1 MCKTPTGSHLKLK
14 STASIKINTGGA
26 ARPWP
31 LAKARTL
38 PQSFDIMNIN
48 EIDESFERQA
58 RYRIG
63 CQAKRRLY
71 ARPIA
76 VWWQGWDAA
85 IRWVKRM
92 DKAISICTHCK
103 KVIRDVEDFC
113 TDSDGNDF
121 CAECYDKIFKE
132 DK

>member
-1 MCKTPTGSHLKLK
+1 MCKTPTGNHSKLR
-14 STASIKINTGGA
+14 STASIKTNTGVA
-26 ARPWP
+26 
-31 LAKARTL
+31 TL

-48 EIDESFERQA
+48 EIDERFERQA

-63 CQAKRRLY
+63 CQAKRRLH
-71 ARPIA
+71 AMPIA

-92 DKAISICTHCK
+92 DKTISICTHCK

-113 TDSDGNDF
+113 TDSEGNDF
-121 CAECYDKIFKE
+121 CAECYNKLFKE
-132 DK
+132 G

>member
-1 MCKTPTGSHLKLK
+1 MSMCKTPTGNHSKLR
-14 STASIKINTGGA
+14 STASIKTNTGVA
-26 ARPWP
+26 
-31 LAKARTL
+31 TL

-48 EIDESFERQA
+48 EIDERFERQA

-63 CQAKRRLY
+63 CQAKRRLH
-71 ARPIA
+71 AMPIA

-113 TDSDGNDF
+113 TDSEGNDF
-121 CAECYDKIFKE
+121 WAECYNKLFKE
-132 DK
+132 G

>member
-1 MCKTPTGSHLKLK
+1 
-14 STASIKINTGGA
+14 
-26 ARPWP
+26 
-31 LAKARTL
+31 
-38 PQSFDIMNIN
+38 MNIN

-58 RYRIG
+58 RYHIG

-92 DKAISICTHCK
+92 DNAISICTQCK
-103 KVIRDVEDFC
+103 KVIRDVEDFRQDC
-113 TDSDGNDF
+113 EGNDF
-121 CAECYDKIFKE
+121 CAECYDKIFREGK
-132 DK
+132 

>member
-1 MCKTPTGSHLKLK
+1 MCKTPTGSHSRLR
-14 STASIKINTGGA
+14 STASIKTNTGGA
-26 ARPWP
+26 
-31 LAKARTL
+31 TL

-48 EIDESFERQA
+48 EIDERFERQA

-63 CQAKRRLY
+63 CQAKRRLH
-71 ARPIA
+71 AMPIA
-76 VWWQGWDAA
+76 VWRQGWDAA

-113 TDSDGNDF
+113 TDSEGNDF
-121 CAECYDKIFKE
+121 CAECYDKLFKE
-132 DK
+132 G

>member
-1 MCKTPTGSHLKLK
+1 
-14 STASIKINTGGA
+14 
-26 ARPWP
+26 
-31 LAKARTL
+31 
-38 PQSFDIMNIN
+38 MNIN

-103 KVIRDVEDFC
+103 NVIRDVEDFC
-113 TDSDGNDF
+113 TDSEGNDF
-121 CAECYDKIFKE
+121 CAECYDKIFRE
-132 DK
+132 GE

>member
-1 MCKTPTGSHLKLK
+1 MYAIPIGSHSRLR
-14 STASIKINTGGA
+14 STASIKTNTGGA
-26 ARPWP
+26 
-31 LAKARTL
+31 TI

-48 EIDESFERQA
+48 EIDERFERQA

-63 CQAKRRLY
+63 CQAKRRLH
-71 ARPIA
+71 AMPIA

-113 TDSDGNDF
+113 TDSEGNDF
-121 CAECYDKIFKE
+121 CAECYDKLFKE
-132 DK
+132 G